1 VEATHD
7 KRVKDHVHTVPTSF
21 ISAIFFDGAFGCGDG
36 SKFGGYVFVL
46 LYFIQLFLIGIVTA

>member
-21 ISAIFFDGAFGCGDG
+21 ISAIFLTEHLDVAMVRNLEVMLD
-36 SKFGGYVFVL
+36 KL
-46 LYFIQLFLIGIVTA
+46 